1 MWSHVTAVIVIIS
14 IVSTFPLLLVAYAQ
28 EVSITT
34 SATDHNDTFFGEGVL
49 QIVIND
55 PDADDDA
62 TVEEFT
68 VDIDADPDSG
78 SQGSTSVVVPETSD
92 GSGRFEFYLVHS
104 DATAVGPQDIDPIN
118 SAGVEGDGSCVSDCA
133 PFVTFGAS
141 GDLQVDA
148 DLYEEVTFDLTANN
162 FEFTLKYEETL
173 AQVSLDRSAYGSDS
187 FVYVFIDDQDANLNP
202 STADE
207 LVVDPD
213 NTPNSDL
220 LALAGGSIEAT
231 VTFRETGDNTA
242 RFEGR
247 YELGASINLD
257 SESLVLTL
265 FDKANYADTL
275 TADENDSNGTD
286 EVSFSIGD
294 TDGTIDVG
302 DLISWDA
309 ELSSDKLT
317 YALGENVTITIE
329 DQDANSAPSVV
340 DEIDLELST
349 SNRTAV
355 ITATETGLST
365 GIFKITIQLGSD
377 GTISGTQLKVAGG
390 ESLTVSYTDDRP
402 ADYESRL
409 ENGQDPQKEFTLEID
424 TLVGTPGIPSATVS
438 SPIVRGTLGEDSAL
452 VVGAQLGLS
461 TTIENDG
468 AAEQPFVALI
478 EVRDSTGITVYLAWQ
493 SGSLEPAGST
503 SVEVSWTP
511 EVRGEY
517 EVRTFAVSSL
527 SNAIVLSK
535 VATTSLEID

>member
-1 MWSHVTAVIVIIS
+1 MRSRLTAVIAIVS
-14 IVSTFPLLLVAYAQ
+14 IVWIIPLLHVANAQ

-34 SATDHNDTFFGEGVL
+34 SANNHDNTFFGEGVL

-55 PDADDDA
+55 PGADDDG

-68 VDIDADPDSG
+68 VDIDADPDLG
-78 SQGSTSVVVPETSD
+78 SQASTSVIVPETSD
-92 GSGRFEFYLVHS
+92 SSGRFEFYLVHS
-104 DATAVGPQDIDPIN
+104 DATAVGPEDIDPIN
-118 SAGVEGDGSCVSDCA
+118 SAGVEGDGSCATDCA

-148 DLYEEVTFDLTANN
+148 DLYEEVTFGLTAGNTDI
-162 FEFTLKYEETL
+162 TLKYEETL

-207 LVVDPD
+207 FIVDPE
-213 NTPNSDL
+213 NAPNSDL
-220 LALAGGSIEAT
+220 LALAGGSIEGA
-231 VTFRETGDNTA
+231 VTLRETGDNTA

-247 YELGASINLD
+247 YELGASINPD
-257 SESLVLTL
+257 SESLVLTV
-265 FDKANYADTL
+265 FDKANYGDTL

-294 TDGTIDVG
+294 SDGTIDVG
-302 DLISWDA
+302 DLITWDA
-309 ELSSDKLT
+309 ELSSDKLA

-329 DQDANSAPSVV
+329 DLDANSAVSIV

-349 SNRTAV
+349 SSANAV
-355 ITATETGLST
+355 VAATETGQST
-365 GIFKITIQLGSD
+365 GIFKATIQLGFD
-377 GTISGTQLKVAGG
+377 GTISGTQLQVAGG
-390 ESLTVSYTDDRP
+390 ESLTISYTDERP

-409 ENGQDPQKEFTLEID
+409 ENGQDTEKEFTLEID

-438 SPIVRGTLGEDSAL
+438 SPIVRGTFAGDSPL

-468 AAEQPFVALI
+468 TTVQPFVALI
-478 EVRDSTGITVYLAWQ
+478 EVRDSAGVTVYLAWQ

-503 SVEVSWTP
+503 IIEVSWTP
-511 EVRGEY
+511 DASGTY
-517 EVRTFAVSSL
+517 EVRTFVVSSL
-527 SNAIVLSK
+527 SNAFVLSE
-535 VATTSLEID
+535 VATASVDIA